1 MLSQP
6 VRFGR
11 DEKADMPLVWGV
23 RRPVILLP
31 RACTSW
37 KKETF
42 KMILLHELSHI
53 RRRDLWT
60 QKMALI
66 SRAVYWFLPPVWW
79 AARWLLKEGEKAC
92 DELVLSQGGM
102 PRSYARELLRFAR
115 TATQAGTPE
124 GGVGFFSSSNLED
137 RVRAVLRGPAR
148 RPIRPRWG
156 LTGALSLA
164 LMLPLAA
171 LAPGS
176 ARSSVPGGESRQ
188 TSTAQEATRDGS
200 LSWRTDGRHFR
211 LRMRGVRISPDYR
224 TLESIT
230 EGGYFRFWEETGRER
245 RIEVDPGVEEELIFR
260 YWVGGE
266 EQSDAAGRDFLEEA
280 LERLEDIDLAR
291 TSLDETLEKLNGE
304 LREDLEESLESVRR
318 TLSGLDFGLSLEG
331 LTDHLEDLK
340 LLYSGRSRLDLEEVR
355 DRLRDL
361 RSLRSEH
368 MSERMLELKE
378 RLGDLSLDLT
388 LDLQP
393 HLDEM
398 RIRLG
403 DLRLELDGV
412 REEML
417 RRKDAFTDGLVDVL
431 RDEAQGFRQTLSTDE
446 GERLDR
452 NLSSEA
458 QRLIRDVGLD
468 VEDREWRLDRG
479 ASQRRRFERR
489 LREVLGRYQAEP
501 PAELA
506 GQMAERAWA
515 FSLRFDD

>member
-1 MLSQP
+1 
-6 VRFGR
+6 
-11 DEKADMPLVWGV
+11 
-23 RRPVILLP
+23 
-31 RACTSW
+31 
-37 KKETF
+37 
-42 KMILLHELSHI
+42 
-53 RRRDLWT
+53 
-60 QKMALI
+60 
-66 SRAVYWFLPPVWW
+66 
-79 AARWLLKEGEKAC
+79 
-92 DELVLSQGGM
+92 
-102 PRSYARELLRFAR
+102 
-115 TATQAGTPE
+115 
-124 GGVGFFSSSNLED
+124 
-137 RVRAVLRGPAR
+137 
-148 RPIRPRWG
+148 
-156 LTGALSLA
+156 
-164 LMLPLAA
+164 
-171 LAPGS
+171 
-176 ARSSVPGGESRQ
+176 
-188 TSTAQEATRDGS
+188 
-200 LSWRTDGRHFR
+200 
-211 LRMRGVRISPDYR
+211 
-224 TLESIT
+224 
-230 EGGYFRFWEETGRER
+230 
-245 RIEVDPGVEEELIFR
+245 
-260 YWVGGE
+260 
-266 EQSDAAGRDFLEEA
+266 
-280 LERLEDIDLAR
+280 
-291 TSLDETLEKLNGE
+291 
-304 LREDLEESLESVRR
+304 
-318 TLSGLDFGLSLEG
+318 
-331 LTDHLEDLK
+331 
-340 LLYSGRSRLDLEEVR
+340 
-355 DRLRDL
+355 
-361 RSLRSEH
+361 
-368 MSERMLELKE
+368 MLELKE